1 MPPTMTSTL
10 VLCSGDAHQ
19 SDQGAGVH
27 AMHYLREHYDLPDTT
42 YANADSADAS
52 LATAIAAADNVIIL
66 NAAQIDASPGTVR
79 VVEKDVAELADLI
92 DTVALEGPLP
102 KRFVLISIQPGEL
115 GPGDSLSEPVR
126 RSMPKAA
133 GTAATYV
140 YRWQRGE
147 SVFSTGLHS
156 LPNSV

>member
-10 VLCSGDAHQ
+10 VICSGDAHR

-27 AMHYLREHYDLPDTT
+27 AMHYLREHYDLPDTA
-42 YANADSADAS
+42 YADAGTAGAS
-52 LATAIAAADNVIIL
+52 LAAAIAAVDNIIIF
-66 NAAQIDASPGTVR
+66 NAARMDASPGTVR
-79 VVEKDVAELADLI
+79 VVEKDVADLADLI
-92 DTVALEGPLP
+92 DTVPLDGPLP
-102 KRFVLISIQPGEL
+102 KRLVLISIQPGEL
-115 GPGDSLSEPVR
+115 GPGESLSEPVR

-133 GTAATYV
+133 GNAATLV

>member
-1 MPPTMTSTL
+1 MTSTL
-10 VLCSGDAHQ
+10 VLCTGDAHQ

-27 AMHYLREHYDLPDTT
+27 AMHYLREHYDLPDTP
-42 YANADSADAS
+42 YADAGSADAS
-52 LATAIAAADNVIIL
+52 LAAAIAAADNIIIF
-66 NAAQIDASPGTVR
+66 NAARMDATPGTVC
-79 VVEKDVAELADLI
+79 VVEKDVADLADLI
-92 DTVALEGPLP
+92 DTVTLDGPLP
-102 KRFVLISIQPGEL
+102 RRFVLISIQPGEQ

-133 GTAATYV
+133 ANAATLI

>member
-10 VLCSGDAHQ
+10 VLCTGDAHL

-42 YANADSADAS
+42 YADAGSADAS
-52 LATAIAAADNVIIL
+52 LAAAIAAADNIIIF
-66 NAAQIDASPGTVR
+66 NAARMDATPGTVC
-79 VVEKDVAELADLI
+79 VVEKDVADLADLI
-92 DTVALEGPLP
+92 DTVTLDGPLP
-102 KRFVLISIQPGEL
+102 RRFVLISIQPGEQ

-133 GTAATYV
+133 ANAATLI